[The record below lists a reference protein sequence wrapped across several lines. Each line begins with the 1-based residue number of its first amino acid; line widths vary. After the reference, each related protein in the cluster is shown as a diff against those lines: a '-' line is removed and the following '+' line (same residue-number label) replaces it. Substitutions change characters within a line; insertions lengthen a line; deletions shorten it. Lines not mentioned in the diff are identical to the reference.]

1 MFYRFEVKRDTQPA
15 EWQGVFTVF
24 NPSQRRKIGR
34 KLYEPKWYA
43 KHTMTDSKCWFTTLG
58 YQKYHELIEQE
69 IQEVQA
75 YHPNWEFRTITQ
87 YGIENIGMLGKIQ
100 CIEIL

>member
-1 MFYRFEVKRDTQPA
+1 MVCNTSNDRQQMLVYNAR
-15 EWQGVFTVF
+15 
-24 NPSQRRKIGR
+24 
-34 KLYEPKWYA
+34 L
-43 KHTMTDSKCWFTTLG
+43 
-58 YQKYHELIEQE
+58 ELIEQE